1 MTPHD
6 NELPEDHDALLQLAA
21 DVHVA
26 APPVSVPAEVPGQRS
41 IDISDEAT
49 ALVGEPT
56 IGITT
61 HGR

>member
-6 NELPEDHDALLQLAA
+6 HELPEDHDALLQLAA

-26 APPVSVPAEVPGQRS
+26 APPVLTPAELPAQRS

-56 IGITT
+56 MGFST